1 MKRLSSIFL
10 PRPIAIPFQA
20 LAQTTPPTVTF
31 TTPSGIQRG
40 ATATFVVEGTG
51 LEGAKTL
58 VFSEPGL
65 SGKVLEVSP
74 VPTSMS
80 ALEPKVVRSSRPYF
94 DDPPAV
100 QARVEISA
108 ESWMAPGTHQFRI
121 ITPNGSSTAGRIV
134 VSPYPET
141 QEREPNDSFGEAQE
155 LALPMTVHGLLP
167 KPGDTDAYRFQAKAG
182 QEVVCLINAGGLG
195 SRLDPVMEV
204 VDASGKVIAS
214 NQQERDRTSLGVKI
228 PRMES
233 MQPASATISRAAPSG
248 TSTGSQWDNCLCSK
262 ADIRWASKRVPH
274 ATSRS
279 GATTWARRRQ
289 RRPSPLA

>member
-1 MKRLSSIFL
+1 MNRIHSFCLALIIVPL
-10 PRPIAIPFQA
+10 QA

-40 ATATFVVEGTG
+40 VTATFVVEGTG

-74 VPTSMS
+74 VPASMS

-141 QEREPNDSFGEAQE
+141 QEHEPNNSFGEAQE

-167 KPGDTDAYRFQAKAG
+167 KPGDMDVYRFQAKAG

-195 SRLDPVMEV
+195 SRLDPVMEL
-204 VDASGKVIAS
+204 VDANGKV
-214 NQQERDRTSLGVKI
+214 QQVRVANVSLIK
-228 PRMES
+228 
-233 MQPASATISRAAPSG
+233 PAEFRLNAALL
-248 TSTGSQWDNCLCSK
+248 TL
-262 ADIRWASKRVPH
+262 H
-274 ATSRS
+274 
-279 GATTWARRRQ
+279 
-289 RRPSPLA
+289 